1 MSETLKKS
9 AASKEDAF
17 LLVCS
22 ILLDQ
27 IVDLQKNMHIYTR
40 TLLKV

>member
-1 MSETLKKS
+1 MSETLKTS
-9 AASKEDAF
+9 AASKKDVF

-27 IVDLQKNMHIYTR
+27 IVDLQTNMHVYTH
-40 TLLKV
+40 TL